1 MPCTSIY
8 MLFTSCGHRHS
19 PPIYILAGAVRA
31 LPPYLHFV
39 GTVYLHVESTVPLFT
54 SRGHKSPIYILWAL
68 TLLFTSCGHSPYLH
82 CLKHENPL
90 ILT

>member
-54 SRGHKSPIYILWAL
+54 CRGLRAPIYILWAL
-68 TLLFTSCGHSPYLH
+68 TLYLH
-82 CLKHENPL
+82 FVGIVPTYLSSGMKAP
-90 ILT
+90 